1 MNEIEAVASIL
12 ERALVCYFFID
23 PFFVLPVI
31 IIINLLLSYLKFGFN
46 NKLIHIIN
54 MSSIVIYILQY
65 FKYFY
70 DGYKY
75 SMMFD
80 KIIINSYPL
89 PIFLLILLI
98 FIIYIRNCIFLDRN
112 IIAYYIKILIIYL
125 LVQSLLFLCTDK
137 LDIFAF
143 VLMLL
148 SLPKLFYIA
157 FNINILYNHI
167 NNRFVR
173 YLLLTFDI
181 LFIVFPIWFGIE
193 IFSDGGL

>member
-75 SMMFD
+75 RWC
-80 KIIINSYPL
+80 
-89 PIFLLILLI
+89 LI
-98 FIIYIRNCIFLDRN
+98 
-112 IIAYYIKILIIYL
+112 
-125 LVQSLLFLCTDK
+125 K
-137 LDIFAF
+137 L
-143 VLMLL
+143 
-148 SLPKLFYIA
+148 
-157 FNINILYNHI
+157 
-167 NNRFVR
+167 
-173 YLLLTFDI
+173 
-181 LFIVFPIWFGIE
+181 
-193 IFSDGGL
+193 